1 MASTLNTAIL
11 AFGVIFYSLT
21 VIVFILRA
29 YEKSDQELKLK
40 YIFSL
45 QIIPF
50 TVLTTLSVYQNQIRK
65 AITLVPMLVFLVYDY
80 WYRIHAE
87 MKPLHHPDKWP
98 RELVVYIVLLYAGS
112 IGLNWYGFLVSDQYG
127 MILVV
132 SFLFMMGAYS
142 LYQYRHNKRKKQSS
156 TNPPNR

>member
-11 AFGVIFYSLT
+11 EFGVIFYSLT

-80 WYRIHAE
+80 WYRIHTE

-132 SFLFMMGAYS
+132 
-142 LYQYRHNKRKKQSS
+142 
-156 TNPPNR
+156 